1 MFLIFFNS
9 IAKNAKAKIDKFIFS
24 RPFIKKKIIKSYICI
39 ANSAFLQLMIIKKFL
54 VVKFSL
60 INKKL

>member
-9 IAKNAKAKIDKFIFS
+9 IAKAKIDKFIFS
-24 RPFIKKKIIKSYICI
+24 RPFNKKIIKSYICI